1 ATLILSSHFLSSL
14 LFPSHL
20 PSQEHTSNL
29 LLTSLRRR
37 QHRAI
42 VVPPTPGHRRAATAV
57 IPAAVSSIC
66 RSIAK
71 PPCLPFA
78 GERRRRYMQWFRR
91 PSAAGPAAVSS
102 SDEAVDPLQPLSS
115 PLGRRSPPDLLSPA
129 PGRGLFLK
137 YSSCFL
143 GSPTLQKCTASLGVC
158 WIQTPKA
165 M

>member
-1 ATLILSSHFLSSL
+1 SL
-14 LFPSHL
+14 LIFSRLYSFLFIFHLKNIHQTFFSLHCVAANTGPS
-20 PSQEHTSNL
+20 PC
-29 LLTSLRRR
+29 R
-37 QHRAI
+37 
-42 VVPPTPGHRRAATAV
+42 HRRHPRA
-57 IPAAVSSIC
+57 PPM
-66 RSIAK
+66 SIAK

-78 GERRRRYMQWFRR
+78 GERHRRYMQWFRR